1 MQVSDK
7 ERRVLEVFGGQ
18 RIGEQGG
25 AAFWQTVE
33 TLRGNGLIER
43 RRVGN
48 KQEYSLTD
56 TGRKALENSDVQ

>member
-1 MQVSDK
+1 MRVNEAQ
-7 ERRVLEVFGGQ
+7 RRVLEVFGGQ
-18 RIGEQGG
+18 RIGEQGD

-56 TGRKALENSDVQ
+56 TGRKALESSDV